1 MSVEGGVFISY
12 RREEASGIAGRIY
25 DRIADRF
32 GQRRIFMDV
41 DSIEPGLDF
50 TEVITRAVGACDVL
64 LAVIGLQWLTA
75 TDSQG
80 RRRLD
85 DSDDLVRLELEA
97 ALARDIRVIPI
108 LVDGAQMPGRADL
121 PDSLAPLTR
130 RNALPLRNET
140 FRIDIRRLEDVL
152 EPLVGATPTP
162 SGTDSDQNYR
172 PAQPVGSAEETRNH
186 SAPQPD
192 QEILGSD
199 PAFADAATAGQIPV
213 DATVPSAAMAESIL
227 PTDGA
232 VGTST
237 VGGGRWRRPLMA
249 AALAVVVIAG
259 LVTAI
264 VMLSGK
270 DADRPSAPASAA
282 ASASALASATSTV
295 QVSSTEPWTDTGV
308 DCGPGEVLDISATG
322 TVLHNKDSADSTV
335 SPDGLADP
343 GYRQYNVAG
352 LPDANTV
359 ALIGSFDRDQPFFV
373 VGSAKTITCPAVG
386 RLFLGVND
394 TGLVGLGGN
403 SGEFSATITRH
414 PA

>member
-50 TEVITRAVGACDVL
+50 TKVITRAVGACDVL

-140 FRIDIRRLEDVL
+140 FRIDIRRLVDVL

-237 VGGGRWRRPLMA
+237 GGGGRWRRPLMA

-270 DADRPSAPASAA
+270 DTE
-282 ASASALASATSTV
+282 TSTV
-295 QVSSTEPWTDTGV
+295 QVSSTEPWTNTGV

-335 SPDGLADP
+335 GPDGLTDP
-343 GYRQYNVAG
+343 GYRKWNVPG

-359 ALIGSFDRDQPFFV
+359 ALIGSFDKDQPFFV

-394 TGLVGLGGN
+394 RGLVGPGGN